1 MAKRESWQ
9 ARNRDA
15 FNEMW
20 RRWYRNNAGRKM
32 TWQKRRLDDL
42 REWWRELKTT
52 KRCDECGETAP
63 ECLHFHHIDPTTKSF
78 DLGAG
83 ASKGRSKAAILAEL
97 AKCRVLCANCH
108 LKFHW
113 DERKGSG

>member
-42 REWWRELKTT
+42 KGLPNG
-52 KRCDECGETAP
+52 C
-63 ECLHFHHIDPTTKSF
+63 
-78 DLGAG
+78 LGA
-83 ASKGRSKAAILAEL
+83 
-97 AKCRVLCANCH
+97 
-108 LKFHW
+108 
-113 DERKGSG
+113 